1 MSAYSRDFDKTKY
14 ISFEINDGELFEN
27 TKKLGKKLKQ
37 YQKKFQTETAYN
49 KKHVK
54 AKPKSFNVNTNTN
67 FLNDKITKE
76 CSQFVY
82 LSVTLIN
89 SVFKTGYN
97 CYPQVFQKNVKEL
110 IKKKRCLSI
119 ILMTQKFLLI
129 LIENILMRKIKNIC
143 YSFFSIYANGK

>member
-1 MSAYSRDFDKTKY
+1 MSAYSKEFDETKY
-14 ISFEINDGELFEN
+14 ISFKINDGELFEN

-76 CSQFVY
+76 GSQFVY

-89 SVFKTGYN
+89 SVFKTGHN
-97 CYPQVFQKNVKEL
+97 CYPQVFLEECKGVDKE
-110 IKKKRCLSI
+110 KKMLKYNI
-119 ILMTQKFLLI
+119 DD
-129 LIENILMRKIKNIC
+129 IETSSDSDRE
-143 YSFFSIYANGK
+143 YSDKED

>member
-1 MSAYSRDFDKTKY
+1 M
-14 ISFEINDGELFEN
+14 
-27 TKKLGKKLKQ
+27 GKKLKQ

-49 KKHVK
+49 KKHLK

-76 CSQFVY
+76 GSQYVY

-97 CYPQVFQKNVKEL
+97 CYPQVFLEECKGVDQE
-110 IKKKRCLSI
+110 KKMPKY
-119 ILMTQKFLLI
+119 
-129 LIENILMRKIKNIC
+129 NIDEISSDSDRK
-143 YSFFSIYANGK
+143 YSDEED

>member
-1 MSAYSRDFDKTKY
+1 MSAYSRDFDETKY

-76 CSQFVY
+76 GSQFVY
-82 LSVTLIN
+82 LLVTLIN

-97 CYPQVFQKNVKEL
+97 CYPQVFLEEFKGVDKE
-110 IKKKRCLSI
+110 KKMPKYNI
-119 ILMTQKFLLI
+119 DD
-129 LIENILMRKIKNIC
+129 IEISSGSDRE
-143 YSFFSIYANGK
+143 FSDEED

>member
-1 MSAYSRDFDKTKY
+1 MSAYSRDFDETKY

-49 KKHVK
+49 KKYLK

-97 CYPQVFQKNVKEL
+97 CYPQVFLEECKGVDKE
-110 IKKKRCLSI
+110 KKMPKYNI
-119 ILMTQKFLLI
+119 DD
-129 LIENILMRKIKNIC
+129 IEISSDSYRK
-143 YSFFSIYANGK
+143 YSDEED